1 MIRCPLKL
9 ETSLMDI
16 LINKRHLFKSF
27 FVVLFIASSCC
38 SFSQDAQ
45 QDYRLAINYFNE
57 GDFQKAIL
65 YFEKLFS
72 EKSDKDIYNPYRI
85 CLLETENLKEAE
97 KLVKRQIK
105 KYPHQY
111 HLLID
116 LGKIYERYSKKEK
129 AEGYYTQAL
138 KKINHQS
145 THQQIQGLADGYE
158 REGMVDFALQVYK
171 QGNKFNSNKLI
182 YNQKIASIYNR
193 MGETKLMIDSYLAL
207 IDQSPGYVAVVQQNL
222 SNSIDLLNDTKSRL
236 VLKNELLRK
245 SQKQPNNSIYNEL
258 LAWYFSSVNDF
269 NSAYI
274 QIKSIDK
281 KMNAKGA
288 KLLEFAESC
297 YVNESYDVALKCYD
311 EIISTYPNQQN
322 AGRAKSKKL
331 RALKAKLVAG
341 VNISKDQLNV
351 LKDNY
356 ERTIEE
362 IKTYFSS
369 YESDKRYIN
378 AVRGLADLEAYYIHD
393 YKSAENHLQQLLQSQ
408 GISSQLKGELK
419 IELADVLVLKDEV
432 WEASLLLMQVEKQFK
447 EDRIGHLAKFKNAK
461 IYYFTGEYDWC
472 QAQLDVLKASTSKL
486 IANDAMELSLLITD
500 NFNLDTSVISMNL
513 FAQADLCI
521 LQHKYAEAEI
531 LYDSINSINTYH
543 TLNDDILIKRAKIA
557 ISKENFPAA
566 VELLKELISN
576 YGDDILAD
584 NALFMLGNIYEH
596 YIYDLDKAKEAYK
609 TILFDHKGSLFVV
622 EARRRYRKLTGNK
635 AEKINSG
642 T

>member
-38 SFSQDAQ
+38 SFSQDAK

-85 CLLETENLKEAE
+85 CLLENENLKEAE

-129 AEGYYTQAL
+129 AEVYYTQAL

-222 SNSIDLLNDTKSRL
+222 SNSIDLLNDAKSRL

-297 YVNESYDVALKCYD
+297 YVNESYDVALKCYE
-311 EIISTYPNQQN
+311 EIICTYPNQQN
-322 AGRAKSKKL
+322 AGSAKS
-331 RALKAKLVAG
+331 
-341 VNISKDQLNV
+341 
-351 LKDNY
+351 
-356 ERTIEE
+356 
-362 IKTYFSS
+362 
-369 YESDKRYIN
+369 
-378 AVRGLADLEAYYIHD
+378 
-393 YKSAENHLQQLLQSQ
+393 
-408 GISSQLKGELK
+408 
-419 IELADVLVLKDEV
+419 
-432 WEASLLLMQVEKQFK
+432 
-447 EDRIGHLAKFKNAK
+447 
-461 IYYFTGEYDWC
+461 
-472 QAQLDVLKASTSKL
+472 
-486 IANDAMELSLLITD
+486 
-500 NFNLDTSVISMNL
+500 
-513 FAQADLCI
+513 
-521 LQHKYAEAEI
+521 
-531 LYDSINSINTYH
+531 
-543 TLNDDILIKRAKIA
+543 
-557 ISKENFPAA
+557 
-566 VELLKELISN
+566 
-576 YGDDILAD
+576 
-584 NALFMLGNIYEH
+584 
-596 YIYDLDKAKEAYK
+596 
-609 TILFDHKGSLFVV
+609 
-622 EARRRYRKLTGNK
+622 
-635 AEKINSG
+635 
-642 T
+642 